1 MGVRQYNPATARF
14 LSTDPVPGGSAN
26 AYDYAAQDPINA
38 WDLSG
43 LSKENSLSGRGRGP
57 ALSDRENRALNDKA
71 LGRPYDKKAYNSGRK
86 KLVES
91 EKLSGTRN
99 KPKRANNHNSKRVA
113 TGVGAAAAG
122 GGAIWWL
129 GKLASP
135 ACGPFL
141 PVCAIAF

>member
-1 MGVRQYNPATARF
+1 MTPPAAIAKNVT
-14 LSTDPVPGGSAN
+14 TVPSKN
-26 AYDYAAQDPINA
+26 AQ
-38 WDLSG
+38 
-43 LSKENSLSGRGRGP
+43 GP
-57 ALSDRENRALNDKA
+57 TLSDSENQALNDKA

-99 KPKRANNHNSKRVA
+99 KPKRENNHNSKRVA
-113 TGVGAAAAG
+113 TGAGAAVVG
-122 GGAIWWL
+122 GGLIWWL